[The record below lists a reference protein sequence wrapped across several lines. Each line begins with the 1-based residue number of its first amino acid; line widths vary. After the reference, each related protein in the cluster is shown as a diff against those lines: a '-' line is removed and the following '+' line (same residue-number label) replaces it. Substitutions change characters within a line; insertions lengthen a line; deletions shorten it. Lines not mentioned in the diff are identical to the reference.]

1 MDTARA
7 LRWIAAAAM
16 AAIVAWAI
24 PTWSDGQEH
33 RYSGTVAVV
42 DRSAG
47 AIVIE
52 DMGPWRIKDGV
63 TQVERRTIGVTPST
77 EFVSVKRASG
87 PAPSGWVGDFIE
99 SGLSAWQVRPG
110 DWVTVIVTADERP
123 PRATRIYVWDPT
135 GDRG

>member
-7 LRWIAAAAM
+7 LRWVAAPAV

-33 RYSGTVAVV
+33 RYSGTVAVL

-47 AIVIE
+47 AILVE
-52 DMGPWRIKDGV
+52 D
-63 TQVERRTIGVTPST
+63 E
-77 EFVSVKRASG
+77 
-87 PAPSGWVGDFIE
+87 
-99 SGLSAWQVRPG
+99 
-110 DWVTVIVTADERP
+110 WVTVIVTPDERP
-123 PRATRIYVWDPT
+123 PKATRIYVWDPT